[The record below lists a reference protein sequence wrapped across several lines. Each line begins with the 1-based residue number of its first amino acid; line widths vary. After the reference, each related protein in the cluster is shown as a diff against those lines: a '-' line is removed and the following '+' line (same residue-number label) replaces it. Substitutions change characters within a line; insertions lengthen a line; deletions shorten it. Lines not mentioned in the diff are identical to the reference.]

1 MLRTFV
7 TAYGALMLAVGL
19 LGFFVPNVLYLVQF
33 DLWQSLLYAA
43 LGAVGLMLGLKR
55 SANLNQNRYLNAL
68 AIVNLALLMLGLS
81 FPNLGDIFHLEVP
94 EHVFHGVVGATAA
107 LLADY
112 YRKHS
117 S

>member
-33 DLWQSLLYAA
+33 DLWQSLLYGV
-43 LGAVGLMLGLKR
+43 LGASGLTLGLSHNKR
-55 SANLNQNRYLNAL
+55 PTQNRYLNAL

-112 YRKHS
+112 YRKRS